1 MVTLELLSKVES
13 PGRPLNDTVN
23 RQLAEIV
30 AAEIVEAAAE
40 PVRQAAPGTF
50 SWAYSIPFAGVRY
63 YSYGK

>member
-30 AAEIVEAAAE
+30 AAEIVEAAE
-40 PVRQAAPGTF
+40 PGRPAAPGTL

>member
-30 AAEIVEAAAE
+30 AAEIVEAAE
-40 PVRQAAPGTF
+40 PVRQAAPGTL

-63 YSYGK
+63 YSYGE